1 MSKRYEVSLT
11 LLTTFEPE
19 YVELPDDCAELD
31 FEYEVNKRIDRLIED
46 IYGSVGILVNDI
58 EITYKE
64 VKDELQR
71 NDCC

>member
-19 YVELPDDCAELD
+19 DVELPDDCAELD

-46 IYGSVGILVNDI
+46 IYNSVGILVNNI
-58 EITYKE
+58 EITYRE
-64 VKDELQR
+64 D
-71 NDCC
+71 

>member
-19 YVELPDDCAELD
+19 DVELPDDCAELD

-46 IYGSVGILVNDI
+46 IYGSIGILVNDI
-58 EITYKE
+58 EIEYKE
-64 VKDELQR
+64 D
-71 NDCC
+71 

>member
-19 YVELPDDCAELD
+19 EVDLPEDCDKLD
-31 FEYEVNKRIDRLIED
+31 FEYFVNKRIDSLIED
-46 IYGSVGILVNDI
+46 IYGAVGILVNDI

-64 VKDELQR
+64 D
-71 NDCC
+71 